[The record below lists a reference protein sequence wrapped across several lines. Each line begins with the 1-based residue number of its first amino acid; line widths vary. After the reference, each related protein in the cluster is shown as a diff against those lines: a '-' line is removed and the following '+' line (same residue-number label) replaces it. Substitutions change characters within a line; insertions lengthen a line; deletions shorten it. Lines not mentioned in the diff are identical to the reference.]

1 MHHQRSTS
9 VSNASLDFQDLRL
22 SVSIALDII
31 AEDPTISEA
40 EVCASWCEQ
49 QIVRIQHDTDH
60 PGEAIQA
67 PQLSTTCG
75 VGLTVIL
82 EDRDGRRLGFA
93 SEPEDLSPDG
103 IAQALEQAKSAAE
116 VHSAFGTL
124 PHSVATTPAP
134 PALYDAATLALQP
147 ADMTGLA
154 TEALNGALATL
165 QDAGYVTHLHVRG
178 QVRSR
183 KEHLVIGNTHGILT
197 GETTAALSA
206 ALLVRLPHEHSQ
218 GSGYSTATHV
228 QDFAAYDAGVDAA
241 RQALEARGGIRPAA
255 GDYAVVFS
263 PRAMAAFL
271 HDALVPGLSLDTV
284 ATNASPFATA
294 YGQDIASP
302 LVTLR
307 DEGYQPGMAGSHA
320 ITGEGLPSGT
330 TPLIERG
337 RLVGFLADTYHT
349 QALATHFPGL
359 PGQNGMRYAFHGQSF
374 AMRPG
379 IFPTNL
385 CLTGTDPMTL
395 DTLLASVGEGIY
407 IGDLW
412 NTFLHGPR
420 LKGDFSSTVI
430 GPSFQISQGRLAQPL
445 LPGSLSLHGNVR
457 DVLREIMGV
466 ADTLQATASPTLQSI
481 VLTPAVWCRRG
492 HFVSVVS

>member
-1 MHHQRSTS
+1 M
-9 VSNASLDFQDLRL
+9 SNASLDFQDLRL
-22 SVSIALDII
+22 CVSIALDII
-31 AEDPTISEA
+31 AADPTISEA

-49 QIVRIQHDTDH
+49 QMVRIQHDTDH
-60 PGEAIQA
+60 PGEATQD

-75 VGLTVIL
+75 VGLTVIV
-82 EDRDGRRLGFA
+82 EEQDGRRIGFA

-103 IAQALEQAKSAAE
+103 IAQALEQAKAAA
-116 VHSAFGTL
+116 VAHPAFGTL
-124 PHSVATTPAP
+124 PHPVATAPAL

-165 QDAGYVTHLHVRG
+165 QDAGYVTHLQMRG
-178 QVRSR
+178 QVCSR
-183 KEHLVIGNTHGILT
+183 KEHLMIGNTHGILA

-218 GSGYSTATHV
+218 GSSYSTATHV

-241 RQALEARGGIRPAA
+241 RQALEARGGIRPAG
-255 GDYAVVFS
+255 GDYAMIFS
-263 PRAMAAFL
+263 PRAMAALL

-284 ATNASPFATA
+284 AANASPFATA

-302 LVTLR
+302 LVTLI
-307 DEGYQPGMAGSHA
+307 DEGSRPGMVGSHA

-330 TPLIERG
+330 TPLIDHG

-349 QALATHFPGL
+349 QALAAHFPDL
-359 PGQNGMRYAFHGQSF
+359 PAHNGMRYAFHGQSF

-385 CLTGTDPMTL
+385 CLTGTDPVAL
-395 DTLLASVGEGIY
+395 DTLLASVGEGLY
-407 IGDLW
+407 VGDLW

-445 LPGSLSLHGNVR
+445 LPGSLNLHGNIR

-466 ADTLQATASPTLQSI
+466 ADTPKAVASPTLQSI
-481 VLTPAVWCRRG
+481 ALTPDVWCRRG
-492 HFVSVVS
+492 HFVSVAS